1 MISLG
6 LPAGRWGILVKG
18 PGTRTRMKVWS
29 FGGIRLRVGNAT
41 EEAVTASVLGR
52 GDVKR
57 DGQEHAKY
65 DKGKDP
71 LQGND
76 LDSDLS
82 EGEC

>member
-1 MISLG
+1 MTTCSHPFIKQRLSLSV
-6 LPAGRWGILVKG
+6 R
-18 PGTRTRMKVWS
+18 
-29 FGGIRLRVGNAT
+29 RLRVGNAT

-65 DKGKDP
+65 NKGKDP

>member
-1 MISLG
+1 
-6 LPAGRWGILVKG
+6 
-18 PGTRTRMKVWS
+18 
-29 FGGIRLRVGNAT
+29 VGNAT
-41 EEAVTASVLGR
+41 EEAVAASVRGR

-65 DKGKDP
+65 NKGKDP

-82 EGEC
+82 EGKCWSCVYQRSTRKGDRNRQNLHRVNQLKQYPRI